1 MHCSNKDLSPT
12 GRTDGNI
19 DGVIRA
25 GQSVPASCQQLTIP
39 TNSNVKGNH
48 PIKTT
53 AGTSNIHKYFITTQR
68 GMTSPDQV
76 PDTYEVRDNTL
87 PLSAA
92 ACLTITGRTA
102 SHACGPTGNE
112 CTPHRAFEHNRN
124 NHPSN
129 RNLMP
134 FGEAKM
140 PSELLDDSSCDH
152 TTDTTDNNL
161 LDTISTLSHHMKTLC
176 DNPLPSNLDILVEL
190 EGDMSATGVYNR
202 HQSDDR
208 DVSET
213 ERIDSKIRDH
223 TDKPLAETL
232 DGTINP
238 SNSTR
243 TSNPDTENWN
253 AARIPNTRVRKRA
266 RGVSSSPNRTDK
278 KTLVENGVL

>member
-1 MHCSNKDLSPT
+1 MQCSSRDLSPS

-19 DGVIRA
+19 DGVIRS

-53 AGTSNIHKYFITTQR
+53 ACTSNIRKYFITTPTQR

-112 CTPHRAFEHNRN
+112 CTPLRAFECNLN

-129 RNLMP
+129 CNLMP

-140 PSELLDDSSCDH
+140 PSERLDNSSCDH
-152 TTDTTDNNL
+152 TTDTTDNNP
-161 LDTISTLSHHMKTLC
+161 LDSTSTSSPHIKTPC
-176 DNPLPSNLDILVEL
+176 DDPLPSNLDILVEL

-202 HQSDDR
+202 HQSDDW
-208 DVSET
+208 DVLET
-213 ERIDSKIRDH
+213 ERIDSIIRDH
-223 TDKPLAETL
+223 TDGPLDETL

-238 SNSTR
+238 SNPTR
-243 TSNPDTENWN
+243 TSNPATENRN
-253 AARIPNTRVRKRA
+253 TARNPNTRVRK
-266 RGVSSSPNRTDK
+266 
-278 KTLVENGVL
+278 